1 MHSGRAAELGS
12 KGGRRRTVYSLEGVK
27 KFDPPKNAA
36 ELRDLLAHSI
46 VETRTEKLD
55 PKLANSL
62 AYLATG
68 FLRALEVAD
77 LERRLAILEAEVTVR
92 DFETEN
98 RAAGKDA
105 GPRSAA
111 NLPA

>member
-12 KGGRRRTVYSLEGVK
+12 KGGRRRAVYSLEDLK
-27 KFDPPKNAA
+27 QFDPPKSAA

-46 VETRTEKLD
+46 VETRTGKLD

-77 LERRLAILEAEVTVR
+77 LEKRLEMLEAEVTVR
-92 DFETEN
+92 EFATEN
-98 RAAGKDA
+98 SAAGKNA
-105 GPRSAA
+105 GPRPAG